1 MFCKYCG
8 SSNND
13 DAVQCT
19 HCSSILKSQT
29 GETPLTSPSFPTV
42 TNNFPDTN
50 FQTQQYQQNSPSF
63 SAPSLYTHQTM
74 PDSTVT
80 LKPYRKVLPA
90 IACIL
95 SLLTVNLIA
104 LVLSV
109 IAVMQSGK
117 YKKAAAYGRNADA
130 NSAVHIS
137 KVLSIIAVILSVLTV
152 ISAAVAIPYAIRY
165 TNLGLY
171 F

>member
-8 SSNND
+8 SPNND

-19 HCSSILKSQT
+19 HCSNILKSQT
-29 GETPLTSPSFPTV
+29 EEFLLTSPSFP
-42 TNNFPDTN
+42 DTN
-50 FQTQQYQQNSPSF
+50 FQAQQYRQNSPSI
-63 SAPSLYTHQTM
+63 SAPYTNQATS
-74 PDSTVT
+74 DGTVT
-80 LKPYRKVLPA
+80 LKPYRKMLPA

-104 LVLSV
+104 LVFSV
-109 IAVMQSGK
+109 IAVMQFGK
-117 YKKAAAYGRNADA
+117 YKKASAYGKNTDA

-137 KVLSIIAVILSVLTV
+137 KVLSIIAVILSALTI
-152 ISAAVAIPYAIRY
+152 ISVAVAIPYAIRY